1 METTAP
7 IPAILY
13 EDDDLLVI
21 NKPAGLLS
29 IPDGYNP
36 EQPYLRQVLEPHY
49 GQLWMVHRLD
59 KDTSGVMLLARNAE
73 AHRKLN
79 EAFRNREVEKIYHGL
94 AWPVPQW
101 TELVMDQPLKVNA
114 DRRHRTRVHL
124 AQGKPAWTQCVVLEK
139 GSGAAKLAILIKTG
153 LTHQIRAHLREQGM
167 ILLGEGLYNAGLP
180 EPPIQAPRVML
191 HAKEVCFQHPANHQ
205 TVKIAAPYPDDF
217 RSVYTLIRQSKG
229 QAAEI

>member
-1 METTAP
+1 METTAL
-7 IPAILY
+7 IPSILFD
-13 EDDDLLVI
+13 DDDLLVI
-21 NKPAGLLS
+21 SKPAGLLS

-36 EQPYLRQVLEPHY
+36 KLPYLQQVLEPHY
-49 GQLWMVHRLD
+49 GQLWIVHRLD
-59 KDTSGVMLLARNAE
+59 RDTSGVMLLARNAE
-73 AHRKLN
+73 AHRSLN

-114 DRRHRTRVHL
+114 DRRHRTRVNL
-124 AQGKPAWTQCVVLEK
+124 AQGKPAWTQCAVLEK

-167 ILLGEGLYNAGLP
+167 ILLGEGLYNAGLQ

-191 HAKEVCFQHPANHQ
+191 HAKEVSFQHPANHQ
-205 TVKIAAPYPDDF
+205 SVKFSAPYPDDF
-217 RSVYTLIRQSKG
+217 RSVYALIRQSKG